1 MGVVNEPMTDIY
13 EQRRVIR
20 REVQADY
27 QPGGRHM
34 SNNRDEAG
42 GGSLIRAV
50 ANQWRKQ
57 NFSIDL
63 TFRFVPNRKE

>member
-1 MGVVNEPMTDIY
+1 
-13 EQRRVIR
+13 
-20 REVQADY
+20 
-27 QPGGRHM
+27 M